1 MLNKGFL
8 EIEKIKKRV
17 VGSRNWKRR
26 EDCMEQ
32 MQRTRSEWG
41 RRKTGHG
48 RWYSVKRLAAF
59 VLSFAMIF
67 GNIGNSA
74 ITAMAGENFDCAV
87 QFQMSAEA
95 IWSAAKEAV
104 RSGNPAGGYLTFGQ
118 ENEAEAAR
126 YEKLFSKGNLF
137 EITEAVN
144 YTAVPDVDGMD
155 LRVFIRTSEGSGLE
169 GFRLTGDEE
178 LLFLYMNSG
187 EENVS
192 ASVNIDG
199 QVSGKTVVKSY
210 KEAFGQEEVPE
221 APEMA
226 EGSENAENT
235 VNPGGNNTTTESKSP
250 EELDETVEDNSL
262 GGDEI
267 VSDSLS
273 GKDETMGTEQDGD
286 DVSGEVS
293 EMPGEEP
300 EEESGVSG
308 EEESGGAAKEEL
320 ENPVEGEEG
329 DADAGESDG
338 LAGEEE
344 GKEDK
349 EESDTS
355 VSEESGKE
363 PGTPAG
369 EKEENSAGGEEA
381 KENTDS
387 AAGEKEVQD
396 NHSEIS
402 VEDTNKAETD
412 TEKEESPETGS
423 KNDGEDRKEA
433 ADTTEEKSSSSSQD
447 TSDSA
452 ETSDRGSENTGAE
465 SELSK
470 SDNAVD
476 VVESSAVR
484 EYGLVTVDGNTT
496 AMAFVMYL
504 SDTGFVPETVTED
517 IPEEV
522 QKFLKAA
529 AALPATEE
537 VTKENAEE
545 IGRQVNTI
553 IELWEGLIGLEP
565 GYEEREDVLAAMEVV
580 YAVLEKVL
588 EVEKIE
594 DGAVYSEQQLPHE
607 YSDGVKKSAFE
618 NAYNLGQS
626 DTCYGTV
633 KLNGKDEYDQ
643 GTPNVW
649 ATGGWGGAV
658 NVTDYN
664 WIHIYS
670 SNPNVATASY
680 ETDGGQLKII
690 FTPGTSSGTTK
701 ISVGVDAQYPHYSL
715 GTWNMELNFDYTV
728 TNGNSS
734 ATGTQLGKVTRS
746 VTYDLNTDDAVW
758 GKQPYDKYYGKRE
771 SIGVGIINTA
781 KVYQGYY
788 TYIYDFYA
796 QEMLGITVGD
806 YDTSVATVEAYEIT
820 NETNEDDVG
829 NTTMMGVGIKVT
841 GLKAG
846 TTEVVVTP
854 RFKIPT
860 TSDGQTTYQIEGTMP
875 ITVYIKVEGEKT
887 TNRYSLTYDANGG
900 LFGKSNSASTSITT
914 THTTADDNSVFT
926 IASVTPVRDDYD
938 FEGRA
943 DTKEGKVKYKY
954 NPTEWEKKA
963 GIIDTITLLKT
974 DPEKT
979 IYAVW
984 KDAPAS
990 TTQDLKITKTANL
1003 SKVEVGQE
1011 VKFTIEIENPNG
1023 KPVTVNVE
1031 DKLPEGL
1038 DFSRVSQSDGGIYDE
1053 NAHSVTWDDVTI
1065 PAYGSKQLLV
1075 WVKAK
1080 EAGTHT
1086 NKATVV
1092 WEGGRKDAYASI
1104 EVEST
1109 SKPQEPKL
1117 NVEKSNTGFKVN
1129 SQTGNATVDYTV
1141 NITNKSGFSIYG
1153 LRLTDTLDQP
1163 TVTEIDKTNTGK
1175 GEVKFSFSNFK
1186 VKEKAESAFVVI
1198 DENEIETNKDGLVH
1212 VMQLLSRNS
1221 EFEDE
1226 QTVTL
1231 TYTIEIE
1238 NLNDD
1243 VAVKVD
1249 LHNTAKGASWSRPSA
1264 TAQAS
1269 FSKMSHSTAATIADT
1284 EDEPDIF
1291 DEDTSDASG
1300 GEIGDGDG
1308 STTGGVLPRKYK
1320 VTYIWKGI
1328 PEGSNVTLPIG
1339 SKYPAGAT
1347 ADVDTTYTSDT
1358 NITINDKTY
1367 TFSGWS
1373 TEDATIEGNKF
1384 TMPERDVNI
1393 HGIWNE
1399 DKSDKPETPDPTK
1412 TTYDVEWYDADT
1424 NELIQGPDT
1433 RSGVAG
1439 HIVSVTEKDKEV
1451 EGYTFVPEHK
1461 DNILTDSVAED
1472 GSTVLKLYFTK
1483 DKEPG
1488 KPDPDPNPGPDPD
1501 PNPGPDPTPGPVETK
1516 VDYTVEWYD
1525 ADTNELIQ
1533 ESDTRSGVADHTVSV
1548 TERDK
1553 QVAGYTFVPGH
1564 KGNVLTALAAEDGS
1578 TVLKLYFTKD
1588 GGEVNPGPDPVPEPE
1603 PKDVAYTIIHE
1614 YYTNGTKDGE
1624 STQTLTGKKV
1634 GDTIH
1639 AADIG
1644 TRTSYNGNSYRYTST
1659 DPTHL
1664 VLTEESDSNVLI
1676 LRYDRTV
1683 GGNSGSSGG
1692 GGGGGGSTATNQTG
1706 RVHGTTPNP
1715 ELAVTVPGDGIPL
1728 AEIPEGTDIPD
1739 EDVPLAGIP
1748 VVDIPDADVPLAGI
1762 PDFINILDD
1771 DVPLA
1776 SVPKTSD
1783 SSGLWN
1789 MMALLSAFGLM
1800 AMTMMDR
1807 KKRQEKE

>member
-1 MLNKGFL
+1 MLNKGLL

-396 NHSEIS
+396 NHSETS

-504 SDTGFVPETVTED
+504 SDTGFVPESE
-517 IPEEV
+517 
-522 QKFLKAA
+522 
-529 AALPATEE
+529 TEE
-537 VTKENAEE
+537 TPKAVLAFLDAVAKLPEKITKENAEE
-545 IGRQVNTI
+545 VS
-553 IELWEGLIGLEP
+553 
-565 GYEEREDVLAAMEVV
+565 VL
-580 YAVLEKVL
+580 L
-588 EVEKIE
+588 
-594 DGAVYSEQQLPHE
+594 YSEVAE
-607 YSDGVKKSAFE
+607 
-618 NAYNLGQS
+618 AY
-626 DTCYGTV
+626 
-633 KLNGKDEYDQ
+633 
-643 GTPNVW
+643 
-649 ATGGWGGAV
+649 
-658 NVTDYN
+658 
-664 WIHIYS
+664 
-670 SNPNVATASY
+670 
-680 ETDGGQLKII
+680 
-690 FTPGTSSGTTK
+690 
-701 ISVGVDAQYPHYSL
+701 DAL
-715 GTWNMELNFDYTV
+715 
-728 TNGNSS
+728 
-734 ATGTQLGKVTRS
+734 
-746 VTYDLNTDDAVW
+746 LNTE
-758 GKQPYDKYYGKRE
+758 Y
-771 SIGVGIINTA
+771 
-781 KVYQGYY
+781 
-788 TYIYDFYA
+788 
-796 QEMLGITVGD
+796 
-806 YDTSVATVEAYEIT
+806 
-820 NETNEDDVG
+820 
-829 NTTMMGVGIKVT
+829 
-841 GLKAG
+841 
-846 TTEVVVTP
+846 
-854 RFKIPT
+854 
-860 TSDGQTTYQIEGTMP
+860 
-875 ITVYIKVEGEKT
+875 
-887 TNRYSLTYDANGG
+887 
-900 LFGKSNSASTSITT
+900 
-914 THTTADDNSVFT
+914 
-926 IASVTPVRDDYD
+926 
-938 FEGRA
+938 EGRA
-943 DTKEGKVKYKY
+943 DVQESLAVYAAVIAEVDAVMGLESNHYAAGTVKKSSIAHDFQQFPWSNDFSYDGYNYYCQDTKGSAIIDNEDGVYDIGTPNINPRGGWVVPNAGSYYSPTVSGADGIVDVDVSWEGSQLRIDFKPGTKSGKTTVKVAISFKYTTIGAYGGTTADGDLYFWYDVTNNVGNEPSESEKPDKPTDEAVKDFYSKNKIAVIVRCVDRNDTGHNGTLNRLALGSYTIGEVEVYDNSNDDLNGSEWLWMCKVHVDQQYYLDLWSRNFENTRGKHYLKYAEKDVYAPFYYFKGGYCSYAGGDLDEGWYCLTEDAPVYVYITHKKPVISYTVIYTDGVQDETVFDDQISTGLKEGADTPKFTMADKGTEEVKNQTGETVVQPKREGYTFMGWTPAVNSKVKSVDADGENKITY
-954 NPTEWEKKA
+954 TATWKK
-963 GIIDTITLLKT
+963 I
-974 DPEKT
+974 
-979 IYAVW
+979 
-984 KDAPAS
+984 
-990 TTQDLKITKTANL
+990 QDSDLIITKTADP
-1003 SKVEVGQE
+1003 SEVKVGQE
-1011 VKFTIEIENPNG
+1011 VKFTIKIENPNE
-1023 KPVTVNVE
+1023 KFVTVTVV
-1031 DKLPEGL
+1031 DTLPTELTFGK
-1038 DFSRVSQSDGGIYDE
+1038 VSESDGGVYNKD
-1053 NAHSVTWDDVTI
+1053 NHNVTWNNVKI
-1065 PAYGSKQLLV
+1065 PASGSKELLV
-1075 WVKAK
+1075 WVNATK
-1080 EAGTHT
+1080 AGTYT
-1086 NKATVV
+1086 NKAEVD
-1092 WEGGRKDAYASI
+1092 WNDKSGYADASI
-1104 EVEST
+1104 EVES
-1109 SKPQEPKL
+1109 
-1117 NVEKSNTGFKVN
+1117 
-1129 SQTGNATVDYTV
+1129 
-1141 NITNKSGFSIYG
+1141 
-1153 LRLTDTLDQP
+1153 
-1163 TVTEIDKTNTGK
+1163 
-1175 GEVKFSFSNFK
+1175 
-1186 VKEKAESAFVVI
+1186 
-1198 DENEIETNKDGLVH
+1198 ET
-1212 VMQLLSRNS
+1212 
-1221 EFEDE
+1221 
-1226 QTVTL
+1226 
-1231 TYTIEIE
+1231 
-1238 NLNDD
+1238 
-1243 VAVKVD
+1243 
-1249 LHNTAKGASWSRPSA
+1249 
-1264 TAQAS
+1264 
-1269 FSKMSHSTAATIADT
+1269 
-1284 EDEPDIF
+1284 
-1291 DEDTSDASG
+1291 
-1300 GEIGDGDG
+1300 
-1308 STTGGVLPRKYK
+1308 YK
-1320 VTYIWKGI
+1320 VTYTWEGL
-1328 PEGSNVTLPIG
+1328 PEDSNEQLPTGSEH
-1339 SKYPAGAT
+1339 SAG
-1347 ADVDTTYTSDT
+1347 DDVNVDTTYTSDKK
-1358 NITINDKTY
+1358 ITIDNKTY

-1373 TEDATIEGNKF
+1373 TEDTTIESNKF
-1384 TMPERDVNI
+1384 TMPDKNVNI

-1399 DKSDKPETPDPTK
+1399 DKSDKP
-1412 TTYDVEWYDADT
+1412 
-1424 NELIQGPDT
+1424 
-1433 RSGVAG
+1433 
-1439 HIVSVTEKDKEV
+1439 
-1451 EGYTFVPEHK
+1451 
-1461 DNILTDSVAED
+1461 
-1472 GSTVLKLYFTK
+1472 
-1483 DKEPG
+1483 
-1488 KPDPDPNPGPDPD
+1488 DPDPNPD
-1501 PNPGPDPTPGPVETK
+1501 PDPTPGPVETK

-1533 ESDTRSGVADHTVSV
+1533 ESDTRSGVAGQTVSV
-1548 TERDK
+1548 TEKDK
-1553 QVAGYTFVPGH
+1553 EVAGYTFVPEHKGNILTDSVAENGSTVLKLYFTKDKEPGKPDPDPNPDPDPTPGPVETKVDYTVEWYDADTNELIQESDTRSGVAGQTVSVTEKDKEVAGYTFVPGH